1 MATKKR
7 KVFHVEGFIKVWTEI
22 KVYADS
28 LEHAVEHSRT
38 LKTTDFIQFEGE
50 AIAFSHEI
58 VGVRSDTPDVNQ
70 GAS

>member
-7 KVFHVEGFIKVWTEI
+7 KVFHVEGFIKVWADV

-28 LEHAVEHSRT
+28 LEQAVEHSHT

-50 AIAFSHEI
+50 AISFSHEI
-58 VGVRSDTPDVNQ
+58 VGVRSDMPDVNQ
-70 GAS
+70 